1 MDPAAAVSMRM
12 AMRHWQPTDE
22 AMVLDGP
29 MLMGE
34 CRLHTGS
41 QPSLS
46 VSQPL
51 RLGDLTMVA
60 DAFIHDRHGLRDRL
74 RQRKNVDKH
83 ACDEELLLNSYL
95 AFGISGLEAVRG
107 DFSAA
112 IFDHRAGEL
121 ILFRDV
127 MGVRPLFYMEL
138 EGLLIFASEPR
149 GILAH
154 PKANAAIDE
163 EFVCRMLAGL
173 PPDPSSTFH
182 RYVRILPPGH
192 CLRVDKDSVTLRRYT
207 GLSIPDSMSPMTSD
221 EAYAKFREVFR
232 EAVSCRMAGDAPFAV
247 ELSGGLDSSAITC
260 MAASLMSDRR
270 RLHVFSNVLPE
281 HRPSVL
287 DDESAYIREIVAY
300 ADLQKTFFISG
311 SDRTDFRPALD
322 VDLEVNGGVEYM
334 TSSWLEPFRRLMQE
348 RDIHVVLS
356 GFGGD
361 QGASHTGRNHWV
373 DLADEGR
380 WVAFLTASIKN
391 GRPGMPVRRIL
402 KGILPERVVAWLRNQ
417 KADESRGANYLRKD
431 IPLRP
436 MVSERGSP
444 SAGRFPYKQHL
455 IWTLS
460 GPTFAR
466 RLQNEALYGIR
477 HRITPRYPML
487 DVRLLE
493 LLLSL
498 PASLLG
504 HPSTARYFFRQ
515 SMQGILPDLVRLRN
529 DKDVPS
535 GVYFL
540 EENRRFSK
548 EVRNWID
555 QIRRHVRHPLLDFID
570 FDRLMEDLNPDNPRN
585 QWKGEFYPAMPF
597 HLQALLRFCEQ
608 SGNAPE

>member
-1 MDPAAAVSMRM
+1 
-12 AMRHWQPTDE
+12 
-22 AMVLDGP
+22 
-29 MLMGE
+29 
-34 CRLHTGS
+34 
-41 QPSLS
+41 
-46 VSQPL
+46 
-51 RLGDLTMVA
+51 
-60 DAFIHDRHGLRDRL
+60 
-74 RQRKNVDKH
+74 
-83 ACDEELLLNSYL
+83 
-95 AFGISGLEAVRG
+95 
-107 DFSAA
+107 
-112 IFDHRAGEL
+112 
-121 ILFRDV
+121 
-127 MGVRPLFYMEL
+127 
-138 EGLLIFASEPR
+138 
-149 GILAH
+149 
-154 PKANAAIDE
+154 
-163 EFVCRMLAGL
+163 
-173 PPDPSSTFH
+173 
-182 RYVRILPPGH
+182 
-192 CLRVDKDSVTLRRYT
+192 
-207 GLSIPDSMSPMTSD
+207 
-221 EAYAKFREVFR
+221 
-232 EAVSCRMAGDAPFAV
+232 
-247 ELSGGLDSSAITC
+247 
-260 MAASLMSDRR
+260 
-270 RLHVFSNVLPE
+270 
-281 HRPSVL
+281 
-287 DDESAYIREIVAY
+287 
-300 ADLQKTFFISG
+300 
-311 SDRTDFRPALD
+311 
-322 VDLEVNGGVEYM
+322 
-334 TSSWLEPFRRLMQE
+334 
-348 RDIHVVLS
+348 
-356 GFGGD
+356 
-361 QGASHTGRNHWV
+361 
-373 DLADEGR
+373 
-380 WVAFLTASIKN
+380 
-391 GRPGMPVRRIL
+391 
-402 KGILPERVVAWLRNQ
+402 
-417 KADESRGANYLRKD
+417 
-431 IPLRP
+431 